1 MGFRTEST
9 SVTEEVLALWHVT
22 LSKATHNVQT
32 VLDNCTLDDF
42 ETPSDTIPSIN
53 IKHFHSS
60 SVQSLVHANSQ
71 VKDIQYWVVAV
82 VFFMLARI
90 LIER

>member
-1 MGFRTEST
+1 MGLST
-9 SVTEEVLALWHVT
+9 DCTSGTDEVLALWHVT
-22 LSKATHNVQT
+22 LAKATNNFQT
-32 VLDNCTLDDF
+32 VLDNCTLYDF
-42 ETPSDTIPSIN
+42 QISSDATLSIN
-53 IKHFHSS
+53 MNQFHTS
-60 SVQSLVHANSQ
+60 SVQSLVHANPQ